1 MAKVRAASVDDA
13 GRMAELA
20 QLKREEYE
28 RHAPVLFRPKRGVRD
43 LHRAFLASRIE
54 SEKHIALVHEADD
67 GHVNGFLI
75 ASLVPAPPV
84 YEPGGLTALVDDF
97 TVEIPRLWPV
107 VGRSL
112 LDAAIGEAEP
122 RGAVQTVVVC
132 GAHDQPK
139 REMLVDAGHFVASE
153 WFTKPFGDR

>member
-1 MAKVRAASVDDA
+1 
-13 GRMAELA
+13 MAELA
-20 QLKREEYE
+20 ELKREEYE
-28 RHAPVLFRPKRGVRD
+28 PHAPVFFRPKRGVRD

-54 SEKHIALVHEADD
+54 SEEKHIALVHEADD
-67 GHVNGFLI
+67 GHVDGFLI

-84 YEPGGLTALVDDF
+84 YDPGGLTALVDDF
-97 TVEIPRLWPV
+97 TVEMPQLWAV

-112 LDAAIGEAEP
+112 LDAAISEAEP

-132 GAHDQPK
+132 GADDQPK
-139 REMLVDAGHFVASE
+139 RGMLVDAGHFVASE